1 MDGLLVYIR
10 YKVAV
15 VTEGVCVLYLKNV
28 CTLSHH
34 APSQVASQAEG
45 LMNELFE
52 DRGKVSDNS
61 NQVSDSVRA
70 YFHKIRKTLEH
81 REKALLSTIHKY
93 SDIKLTRLDIHYRTL
108 EQHRTT
114 ILECISKIEQ
124 LIENDDNVGLLSQKQ
139 TLSEDLEVHEQSV
152 ITLVESLVEARKLSS
167 QLMFR
172 DDQIFSSSV
181 SELGTLNESRKEPNS
196 LFMSLR
202 RVIVTEEEDP
212 YLDVPLRF
220 EDMEGGEHMRIDE
233 SKEKVE
239 YEPQSKPNSGNIES
253 KEQVNESNKDSEMN
267 VYNVPRPLPT
277 PLAKPHIPPRKSS
290 IERRPVAPPRPQP
303 TPDYKNIPSRPPK
316 PAHLQPSTY
325 DASKRKSVTMPR
337 LTIDA
342 SKASNVGNRF
352 THKRQDSGDSDKSDY
367 EPLPEIPTPSPR
379 SVPPPLPP
387 NHPSRDRE
395 NRPIPRPRRQLSGV
409 TTPPPTP
416 PKPRSKTLPPGASS
430 RIIAQP
436 PPQAEILKP
445 VVVIDNKD
453 LSWPYSHENVYPS
466 GVCCCTEL
474 HDTLVVTDVF
484 NHCVRLIDYKGKFIE
499 KVGREGRS
507 GGQFKEPS
515 AVAVDHSGHIY
526 VTERDNPRVQK
537 FTSTGKYIT
546 KFGQKTLRGTQLSD
560 PIAIAVTSNGLIAVS
575 DWDKNQIFF
584 FSNGGKIVNTIAK
597 ENSFLKL
604 PAGIAFN
611 RLGHLLV
618 ADRGNHCIW
627 ELTTGGDLVRK
638 IGSCGSNPGQLYFPY
653 GVVIT
658 DDDGII
664 VSESGNSRIS
674 IFSQTGDFIR
684 CFGELGN
691 EPGKFDH
698 PRHLCLNSRKQLIV
712 ADEMNQ
718 RLQVFDNY

>member
-1 MDGLLVYIR
+1 M
-10 YKVAV
+10 
-15 VTEGVCVLYLKNV
+15 
-28 CTLSHH
+28 LSHL
-34 APSQVASQAEG
+34 ALSQVASQAEG

-70 YFHKIRKTLEH
+70 YFDKIRKILDH

-114 ILECISKIEQ
+114 ILDCISKIEQ

-139 TLSEDLEVHEQSV
+139 TLSEDLDVHEHSI
-152 ITLVESLVEARKLSS
+152 ITLVESLAEARKLSS

-172 DDQIFSSSV
+172 DDQTFSSSV
-181 SELGTLNESRKEPNS
+181 SELGTLNECRKEPNS

-233 SKEKVE
+233 SRERVE
-239 YEPQSKPNSGNIES
+239 YEPQSKPSCNNHES
-253 KEQVNESNKDSEMN
+253 NQQEKGSNKDSEMN
-267 VYNVPRPLPT
+267 VYNVP
-277 PLAKPHIPPRKSS
+277 KPVPSPPVKPCVPPRRSS
-290 IERRPVAPPRPQP
+290 INRKPVTAPRPQP
-303 TPDYKNIPSRPPK
+303 TPDYYNAPRIPPK
-316 PAHLQPSTY
+316 PAHLQQS
-325 DASKRKSVTMPR
+325 SHNIQRKSVTMPR
-337 LTIDA
+337 RTTDA
-342 SKASNVGNRF
+342 SKAPNIVA
-352 THKRQDSGDSDKSDY
+352 HERQDSSDSDKSDY
-367 EPLPEIPTPSPR
+367 EPLPELPTPSPR
-379 SVPPPLPP
+379 TVPPPLPP
-387 NHPSRDRE
+387 NHPSRDKE
-395 NRPIPRPRRQLSGV
+395 SRPIPRPRRQLSGV
-409 TTPPPTP
+409 AAPPPTP
-416 PKPRSKTLPPGASS
+416 PKPRSKTLPPGVSS
-430 RIIAQP
+430 HIVHP
-436 PPQAEILKP
+436 PPQAEVLKP
-445 VVVIDNKD
+445 VLIIDNKD

-466 GVCCCTEL
+466 GICCCTGL

-484 NHCVRLIDYKGKFIE
+484 NHCLRLIDYKGKFIE

-515 AVAVDHSGHIY
+515 AVTVDRSGHIY

-584 FSNGGKIVNTIAK
+584 FSNGGKIVNIIAK
-597 ENSFLKL
+597 ENNFLKL

-627 ELTTGGDLVRK
+627 ELTMNGDLVRK
-638 IGSCGSNPGQLYFPY
+638 IGSCGSNPGQLDFPY
-653 GVVIT
+653 GLVV
-658 DDDGII
+658 DDKGRCI

-674 IFSQTGDFIR
+674 IFSQTGDFVH
-684 CFGELGN
+684 CFGELGT

>member
-1 MDGLLVYIR
+1 MLECGCL
-10 YKVAV
+10 
-15 VTEGVCVLYLKNV
+15 CVYLKNAW
-28 CTLSHH
+28 CPLSQL
-34 APSQVASQAEG
+34 ALPQVASQAED
-45 LMNELFE
+45 LMNELFQ
-52 DRGKVSDNS
+52 DKGKVSDNS
-61 NQVSDSVRA
+61 HQVSDSVRA
-70 YFHKIRKTLEH
+70 YFDKIRKTLDH

-114 ILECISKIEQ
+114 ILECTSKIQQ

-139 TLSEDLEVHEQSV
+139 TLSEDLDTHEQSV
-152 ITLVESLVEARKLSS
+152 ITLAESLVEARKLSS
-167 QLMFR
+167 HLMFR
-172 DDQIFSSSV
+172 DDQAFPSSV
-181 SELGTLNESRKEPNS
+181 SELGTLNECRKEPNS
-196 LFMSLR
+196 LFLSLR

-233 SKEKVE
+233 SKEQVE
-239 YEPQSKPNSGNIES
+239 YEPQSKPSSSNQSNQ
-253 KEQVNESNKDSEMN
+253 QVNSNDKDSETN
-267 VYNVPRPLPT
+267 IYNVPKPLPS
-277 PLAKPHIPPRKSS
+277 PPVKPHVPPRRSS
-290 IERRPVAPPRPQP
+290 IERKPAATPQLQP
-303 TPDYKNIPSRPPK
+303 TPDYYNAPRRPPK
-316 PAHLQPSTY
+316 PPHLQPSTH
-325 DASKRKSVTMPR
+325 DAQRKSVTLPR
-337 LTIDA
+337 LATDI
-342 SKASNVGNRF
+342 SKAPNIIA
-352 THKRQDSGDSDKSDY
+352 HERQDSSDSDKSDY
-367 EPLPEIPTPSPR
+367 EPLLELPTPSPR
-379 SVPPPLPP
+379 TIPPPLPP
-387 NHPSRDRE
+387 NHPNRDKE
-395 NRPIPRPRRQLSGV
+395 NRPIPRPRRQLSGQ

-416 PKPRSKTLPPGASS
+416 PKPRCKTLPPRVNSH
-430 RIIAQP
+430 IVQP

-445 VVVIDNKD
+445 VQVIDNKA

-474 HDTLVVTDVF
+474 HDTVVVTDVF
-484 NHCVRLIDYKGKFIE
+484 NHCLRLIDYKGKFIE

-515 AVAVDHSGHIY
+515 AVAVDSSGHIY

-537 FTSTGKYIT
+537 FTSAGKYIT

-560 PIAIAVTSNGLIAVS
+560 PTAIAITSNGLIAVS

-584 FSNGGKIVNTIAK
+584 FSNGGKIVSIIAK
-597 ENSFLKL
+597 ENNFLKL

-611 RLGHLLV
+611 KVGHLLV
-618 ADRGNHCIW
+618 ADRGNHCVW
-627 ELTTGGDLVRK
+627 ELTMNGDLVRK
-638 IGSCGSNPGQLYFPY
+638 IGSHGSNPGQLNFPY
-653 GVVIT
+653 GIVV
-658 DDDGII
+658 DDEDRII

-674 IFSQTGDFIR
+674 VFSQMGDLIR
-684 CFGELGN
+684 CFGELGT